1 MVISEVGPDRRP
13 IPGTEMILDCDT
25 VLLSV
30 GLIPENELSRSAGVQ
45 MDPRTN
51 GPVVYENMETS
62 IPGVFACG
70 NVLHVHDLVDFVT
83 AESARAG
90 QAAAALCA
98 GTTPSSSQIME
109 LKNGPVVSYTV
120 PQRIHMAADFQTV
133 DVFFRVRAVCGKSRI
148 TVTDEAGTCLA
159 SFRRERLAPGEMEN
173 IKLPRKLLE
182 NAQGS
187 ITVSVEED
195 PA

>member
-1 MVISEVGPDRRP
+1 MPEERRVTQP
-13 IPGTEMILDCDT
+13 
-25 VLLSV
+25 
-30 GLIPENELSRSAGVQ
+30 
-45 MDPRTN
+45 
-51 GPVVYENMETS
+51 GPVAQQEERPAGIKDQVCAPQAVVAPERDKS
-62 IPGVFACG
+62 QPGQTKSHEG
-70 NVLHVHDLVDFVT
+70 LQGGEED
-83 AESARAG
+83 RAG

-195 PA
+195 LA

>member
-1 MVISEVGPDRRP
+1 
-13 IPGTEMILDCDT
+13 
-25 VLLSV
+25 
-30 GLIPENELSRSAGVQ
+30 
-45 MDPRTN
+45 
-51 GPVVYENMETS
+51 METS

-90 QAAAALCA
+90 RAAAALCA
-98 GTTPSSSQIME
+98 GKTPSSDSVME
-109 LKNGPVVSYTV
+109 LKNGPVVGYTV
-120 PQRIHMAADFQTV
+120 PQRIHMDADFQAV

-148 TVTDEAGTCLA
+148 TVTDETGTRIA
-159 SFRRERLAPGEMEN
+159 SFQRERLAPGEMEN
-173 IKLPRKLLE
+173 IRLPRKLLE